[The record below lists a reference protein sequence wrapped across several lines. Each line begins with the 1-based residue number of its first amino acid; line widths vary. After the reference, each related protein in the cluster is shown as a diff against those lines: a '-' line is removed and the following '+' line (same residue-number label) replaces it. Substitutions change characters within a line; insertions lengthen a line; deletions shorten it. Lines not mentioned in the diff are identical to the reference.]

1 MPNTIADH
9 SVADSN
15 TLLHFNK
22 NYILLISTIAA
33 LGGVLF
39 GFDTAI
45 ISGTIPFIKSYFQL
59 NEVMLGWAVSSILI
73 GCGLGAML
81 AGKLA
86 DALGR
91 KMALFTCAFLFAVTG
106 MGVALA
112 QSLSIFIL
120 FRIAGGI
127 AVGAAGM
134 VVPMYIAETVPAS
147 FRGRMVALYQL
158 AIVMGILLAYVVNYT
173 LSDIGENGW
182 RWMFASQAIPA
193 VLFFV
198 ALFLVPETPRWL
210 IQKKQHD
217 KAFDILSKTGGKG
230 YAEAELLTINHS
242 FSSQSAGKLKDL
254 FLPRYSKV
262 LIMGIL
268 IATFQQITGINAILY
283 YAPEI
288 FKNTGVSAA
297 IASMQTIAIGVTML
311 VFTLVAIWLVD
322 KAGRKKLLLAGC
334 VIMAISLLAVAACF
348 HFNFY
353 QYYLVLIF
361 LLVYIAGFSASLGA
375 VTWVI
380 LSEIFPNRIRGLAL
394 SLATLVLWLADFA
407 ASFSFPVLNK
417 QFGTSATLSLF
428 AVFCLIY
435 FFYIK
440 FRVPESKGK
449 TLEELEIQLIE
460 PGV

>member
-59 NEVMLGWAVSSILI
+59 DEVMLGWAVSSILI

-106 MGVALA
+106 IGVALA

-127 AVGAAGM
+127 AVGAAAM

-210 IQKKQHD
+210 IQKNQHD
-217 KAFDILSKTGGKG
+217 KAFHLLSKTGGKG
-230 YAEAELLTINHS
+230 YAEAELLTISHS

-262 LIMGIL
+262 LITGIL

-334 VIMAISLLAVAACF
+334 VIMAISLMTVAACF

-417 QFGTSATLSLF
+417 QFGTSATLFLF

-440 FRVPESKGK
+440 FRVPETKGK